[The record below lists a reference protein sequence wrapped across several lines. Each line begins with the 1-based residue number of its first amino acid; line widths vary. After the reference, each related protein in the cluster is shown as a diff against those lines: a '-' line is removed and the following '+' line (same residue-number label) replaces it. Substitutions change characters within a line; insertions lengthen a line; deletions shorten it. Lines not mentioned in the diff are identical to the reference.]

1 VGIFRSGLS
10 KTRQSFFGRISQ
22 MLGNSEITDET
33 WDDVEALLIQ
43 ADMGVPTT
51 QRVLSELRQ
60 SKKVSRAAIKSI
72 KR

>member
-1 VGIFRSGLS
+1 
-10 KTRQSFFGRISQ
+10 

-51 QRVLSELRQ
+51 QRVVREFERNGYLVWRQDLLGNQGCHRLRYIQ
-60 SKKVSRAAIKSI
+60 EIHRGN
-72 KR
+72 